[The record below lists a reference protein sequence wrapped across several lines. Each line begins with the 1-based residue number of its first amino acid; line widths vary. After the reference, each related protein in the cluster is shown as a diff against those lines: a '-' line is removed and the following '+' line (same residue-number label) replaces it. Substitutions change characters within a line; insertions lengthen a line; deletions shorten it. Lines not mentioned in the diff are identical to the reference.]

1 MRKTN
6 TNTRRPSTDRI
17 KKNTEKKGE
26 SSTRENGKLEENAVK
41 LFKSLFSD
49 IQHGEGKDKG

>member
-6 TNTRRPSTDRI
+6 TNTRRPSTDRV
-17 KKNTEKKGE
+17 KKNTEKEGE
-26 SSTRENGKLEENAVK
+26 SSTRRSLELEENEVK

-49 IQHGEGKDKG
+49 VQSGEGKNKG